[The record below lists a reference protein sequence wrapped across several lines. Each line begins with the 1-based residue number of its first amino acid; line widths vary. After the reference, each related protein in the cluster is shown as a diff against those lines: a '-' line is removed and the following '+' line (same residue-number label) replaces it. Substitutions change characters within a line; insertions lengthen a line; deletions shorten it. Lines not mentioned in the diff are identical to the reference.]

1 MSEAITLL
9 TDDLLSTSDSDAS
22 SDLRR
27 LPFVPWKVTG
37 PPDAHMPVE
46 FIRAS
51 QNGNH
56 ECGNLDGLI
65 ASIQTRGVL
74 EPLIVTPDGRL
85 LAGRRRLEAA
95 RRAGLTTVPVRF
107 CEIASE
113 RAAIEISLVENVER
127 ADLDP
132 LTRAKSYRGLLE
144 QGATLEEIAS
154 LVGQGV
160 GHVYQHLAL
169 LDLHPVVQ
177 EALHT
182 HALSFADARTL
193 APLELDDQATLL
205 KEIQESP
212 KPLSSR
218 QVKARVE
225 AHRVMRLVQSAHGEK
240 QQDVGEPSGN
250 YAALFEPEDKN
261 CDFAAT
267 ETQLNPL
274 DEMNMIIGEMIAAAQ
289 GEDQPR
295 AWARRL
301 SQVLRE
307 LQRMKFNGQAENN
320 DPSPAQDRLL

>member
-1 MSEAITLL
+1 MSEAITLP
-9 TDDLLSTSDSDAS
+9 TDYLLQTSDVEAPP
-22 SDLRR
+22 DLRR
-27 LPFVPWKVTG
+27 RPSVPLKVTG
-37 PPDAHMPVE
+37 PPDARMPVE
-46 FIRAS
+46 DIRVS
-51 QNGNH
+51 ENGNH

-74 EPLIVTPDGRL
+74 EPLIITPDGRL

-95 RRAGLTTVPVRF
+95 RRAGLATVPVRF

-113 RAAIEISLVENVER
+113 RAAIEIGLVENAER
-127 ADLDP
+127 ADLDS

-144 QGATLEEIAS
+144 QGATVEEIAS

-169 LDLHPVVQ
+169 LDLHPLVQ
-177 EALHT
+177 DALHAR
-182 HALSFADARTL
+182 ALSFADARTF
-193 APLELDDQATLL
+193 APLELDDQAALL

-225 AHRVMRLVQSAHGEK
+225 AHRIIRLVQSAQPEK
-240 QQDVGEPSGN
+240 QQDVGEPGGN

-274 DEMNMIIGEMIAAAQ
+274 DEMNMIIAEMVAVAQ

-301 SQVLRE
+301 SQVLGK
-307 LQRMKFNGQAENN
+307 LQRMRFNGQAENN